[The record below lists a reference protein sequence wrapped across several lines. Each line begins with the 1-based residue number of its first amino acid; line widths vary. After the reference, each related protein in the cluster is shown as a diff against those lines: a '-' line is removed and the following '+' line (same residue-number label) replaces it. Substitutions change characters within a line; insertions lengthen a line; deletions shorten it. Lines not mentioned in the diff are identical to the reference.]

1 MVHKF
6 SILRQKVNLLM
17 QGNSPLTEGCDKF
30 EAKTSLEAQLAY
42 PYTACHFRNILY
54 YKNNCMIPR
63 YSSTELLR
71 DNYGYPLCTHPHHD
85 TKNHHHGSRVD
96 ANIRAIGVSAIC
108 IPSTILTTTALVF
121 IEAIFPV
128 TLVSRNTLTAER
140 TRCVRA
146 TCFHT
151 ALSHPFL
158 ALVDICE
165 GIKYVNYP
173 SHPKIEY

>member
-1 MVHKF
+1 MDTLSALIHITTRKT
-6 SILRQKVNLLM
+6 ITM
-17 QGNSPLTEGCDKF
+17 
-30 EAKTSLEAQLAY
+30 EAGFA
-42 PYTACHFRNILY
+42 TAC
-54 YKNNCMIPR
+54 
-63 YSSTELLR
+63 
-71 DNYGYPLCTHPHHD
+71 
-85 TKNHHHGSRVD
+85 
-96 ANIRAIGVSAIC
+96 IRAIGVSAIC

-121 IEAIFPV
+121 IGAIFPV
-128 TLVSRNTLTAER
+128 TLVSRNTLTTER